1 MCNVLLIYMSG
12 VNYYQKIVLLYLII
26 QCVEI
31 KSFSSGSR
39 ETPKLFVCDFFLNL
53 LQSESS
59 LLLHNRLDL
68 LFVECHRRAEEEFK

>member
-1 MCNVLLIYMSG
+1 
-12 VNYYQKIVLLYLII
+12 LLYLII

-59 LLLHNRLDL
+59 LLLLHNRLDL
-68 LFVECHRRAEEEFK
+68 LFVECHWAEEEDKTIN

>member
-39 ETPKLFVCDFFLNL
+39 ETPKLFVCDFFLNQ
-53 LQSESS
+53 LQSESKQS
-59 LLLHNRLDL
+59 AAAQQVGLICRMSIT
-68 LFVECHRRAEEEFK
+68 